1 MPFKSH
7 LHNQL
12 LSSIE
17 RDQKTRQLLTQKAL
31 RFSSSLACI
40 VDSIWI
46 NSVSEAEEDTRRL
59 FHLAQHYGPQRLE
72 GACRRALYYGRHRN
86 SRLIKWILRK
96 GLDRLPLTTQTDIC
110 GYPAIEPEL
119 PAPDFQN
126 NVKSRIMCDNQ
137 TG

>member
-1 MPFKSH
+1 MPFKSFLQNH
-7 LHNQL
+7 L

-17 RDQKTRQLLTQKAL
+17 RDQQTRRLLMQKAL

-59 FHLAQHYGPQRLE
+59 FHLAQQYGPHRLE

-86 SRLIKWILRK
+86 SRLVKWILKK

-110 GYPAIEPEL
+110 GHPAIEPEW
-119 PAPDFQN
+119 PTYGFQN
-126 NVKSRIMCDNQ
+126 NLESKIICDNH
-137 TG
+137 TE